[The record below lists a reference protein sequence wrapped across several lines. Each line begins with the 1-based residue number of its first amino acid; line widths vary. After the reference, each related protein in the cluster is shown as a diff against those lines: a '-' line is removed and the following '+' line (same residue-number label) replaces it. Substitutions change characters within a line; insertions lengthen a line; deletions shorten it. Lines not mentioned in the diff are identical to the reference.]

1 MSVRDTVPKKQ
12 TWDSMHEQ
20 SDADP
25 PEQTSFW
32 NDAHFLHIF
41 PNESNYTFEW
51 IDTFKKCNAQ
61 IFRLLNLILGAGLM
75 WVPPGTQ
82 KYDFL

>member
-1 MSVRDTVPKKQ
+1 MSVHDTVSKKQ

-32 NDAHFLHIF
+32 NDAHFF
-41 PNESNYTFEW
+41 YTYSQTNPT
-51 IDTFKKCNAQ
+51 IH
-61 IFRLLNLILGAGLM
+61 LSG
-75 WVPPGTQ
+75 
-82 KYDFL
+82 

>member
-1 MSVRDTVPKKQ
+1 MSVHDTASKKQ

-32 NDAHFLHIF
+32 NDAHFFTHI
-41 PNESNYTFEW
+41 PKRIQLY
-51 IDTFKKCNAQ
+51 I
-61 IFRLLNLILGAGLM
+61 
-75 WVPPGTQ
+75 WV
-82 KYDFL
+82 DRHI